1 MNKNYILYVD
11 DSEDDTLM
19 ARRAF
24 KKNNLTTT
32 IVTLTDGQECLD
44 YLFSEG
50 EFSDQESVL
59 PLVLLLD
66 LNMPRVDGFEVL
78 QQLKQCEKTKRLPVV
93 VLTTSDAKNDIA
105 KAYELGTNS
114 YITKPLKTEDFLKM
128 IADLDMYW
136 SVHNQNSD
144 S

>member
-66 LNMPRVDGFEVL
+66 LICRELMVL
-78 QQLKQCEKTKRLPVV
+78 KFC
-93 VLTTSDAKNDIA
+93 N
-105 KAYELGTNS
+105 N
-114 YITKPLKTEDFLKM
+114 
-128 IADLDMYW
+128 
-136 SVHNQNSD
+136 
-144 S
+144 